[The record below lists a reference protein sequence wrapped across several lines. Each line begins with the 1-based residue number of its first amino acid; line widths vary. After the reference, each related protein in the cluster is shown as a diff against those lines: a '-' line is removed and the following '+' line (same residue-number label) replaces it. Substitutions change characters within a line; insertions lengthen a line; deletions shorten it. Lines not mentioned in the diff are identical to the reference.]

1 MFQADSD
8 FYHQYTAAATTVVED
23 VTTTWQPISEQ
34 VIQGGELVFHT
45 REAEGDE
52 VTQEE
57 GGEVVAQVDPLPE
70 GGDEA
75 VTEGQGEEMECGI
88 CSDVALK
95 NKMQSS
101 QDLTG
106 V

>member
-45 REAEGDE
+45 REAEE
-52 VTQEE
+52 EEE
-57 GGEVVAQVDPLPE
+57 GGGEGEVVAQADTQPE
-70 GGDEA
+70 GKDEA
-75 VTEGQGEEMECGI
+75 VTGGDEMECE
-88 CSDVALK
+88 
-95 NKMQSS
+95 S
-101 QDLTG
+101 QA
-106 V
+106 